1 MQSRSGLVGLV
12 ALVALATMMA
22 AGCKDEK
29 KTDVN
34 TATGGGDGSVATDGA
49 GGSDAASATDATD
62 ATNATDAAAAANDA
76 GAGADAGA
84 DGGKKAAH
92 ADGGSSLETAGET
105 DGGHARAKVVNV
117 DEGSAGRTVELAPGQ
132 ALVVSLVATPSTG
145 FDWDVVKSPPAL
157 SAPEMGFVKGGEQPG
172 APGKRRLTFV
182 VKTALPAGEHE
193 LVLGYA
199 RSFEK
204 GVAPFKTFKL
214 KLRAPR

>member
-1 MQSRSGLVGLV
+1 MGLGLVLV
-12 ALVALATMMA
+12 LVPLALALATMMA

-34 TATGGGDGSVATDGA
+34 TATGGGDGSVAVDEAGA
-49 GGSDAASATDATD
+49 GDAASATDAHD
-62 ATNATDAAAAANDA
+62 AASAASDADVDAAAHADTA
-76 GAGADAGA
+76 GT
-84 DGGKKAAH
+84 DGGKRAAH
-92 ADGGSSLETAGET
+92 ADGGSGLETAGET

-117 DEGSAGRTVELAPGQ
+117 DEGSAGKTIELAAGQ

-157 SAPEMGFVKGGEQPG
+157 AAPDMGFVKGGEQPG
-172 APGKRRLTFV
+172 APGRRRLTFV
-182 VKTALPAGEHE
+182 VKSALPAGEHA

-204 GVAPFKTFKL
+204 GVAPFKTFTL
-214 KLRAPR
+214 KLRAPK

>member
-1 MQSRSGLVGLV
+1 MQSRSGLVALV

-62 ATNATDAAAAANDA
+62 PASPAAD
-76 GAGADAGA
+76 AGADAGGHSGHG

-105 DGGHARAKVVNV
+105 DGGHPRARVVNV
-117 DEGSAGRTVELAPGQ
+117 DEGSAGTTIELAPGQ

-157 SAPEMGFVKGGEQPG
+157 SGPEMGFVKGGEQPG